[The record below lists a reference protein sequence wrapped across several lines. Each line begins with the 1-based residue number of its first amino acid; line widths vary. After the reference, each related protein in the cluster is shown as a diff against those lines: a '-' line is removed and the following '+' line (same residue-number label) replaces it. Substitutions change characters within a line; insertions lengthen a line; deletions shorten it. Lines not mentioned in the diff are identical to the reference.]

1 MIPLN
6 VGPVYCEDLSATP
19 GVFPGGTDEY
29 DLERCHYPVRTRGAL
44 FRLETRSARMGFV
57 SVEHADGLYRNR
69 QRHVARIPRWPM
81 AFLGSDF
88 RSDISVRVHFLLGA
102 SFWSFPGA
110 AVFLGAFYAG
120 FRLSQPYW
128 GMVQRWV
135 AIAPIVVIASLA
147 LIAGT
152 WRHSREAAA
161 YGGVALACALIGLT
175 FRSIDL
181 AVCSTIPFGTHFLW
195 HSFLSGAGF
204 IGILGM
210 LKMKGEYVL
219 AQRACRK
226 RGVTSPYFRGI
237 AERARRSARSFSRWP
252 ECPCTHR
259 HVTCA
264 GMPLYRARS
273 TDRRSSPASCPGFS
287 SHWLSSVAS
296 TG

>member
-6 VGPVYCEDLSATP
+6 MGPVYCEDLSATP
-19 GVFPGGTDEY
+19 GVFPVEPMNTISNG
-29 DLERCHYPVRTRGAL
+29 VIIL
-44 FRLETRSARMGFV
+44 FGLA
-57 SVEHADGLYRNR
+57 GLYFVRKR
-69 QRHVARIPRWPM
+69 DPRAWDLYLLSMLTVFTGIGSGMWHGFRDAQWLFWEATSGLIFLFVFIFCWARR
-81 AFLGSDF
+81 L
-88 RSDISVRVHFLLGA
+88 
-102 SFWSFPGA
+102 WSFPGA

-161 YGGVALACALIGLT
+161 YGGVALACALTGLT

-210 LKMKGEYVL
+210 LKMKETRLG
-219 AQRACRK
+219 
-226 RGVTSPYFRGI
+226 
-237 AERARRSARSFSRWP
+237 AERP
-252 ECPCTHR
+252 
-259 HVTCA
+259 
-264 GMPLYRARS
+264 
-273 TDRRSSPASCPGFS
+273 
-287 SHWLSSVAS
+287 VANAA
-296 TG
+296 